1 MTTAAPP
8 NTARSAR
15 RFIKDPALAGQQSA
29 ASTGIIMVT
38 VKRMAKGIRS
48 GE

>member
-8 NTARSAR
+8 NTACSAR
-15 RFIKDPALAGQQSA
+15 RFIKDPALTGQQSA
-29 ASTGIIMVT
+29 ASTGIIIVA
-38 VKRMAKGIRS
+38 VKRVAKGIRS